1 MLGDTVV
8 GARDGRNV
16 GNALGDMVSP
26 DLLGSTDGVRE
37 GQTLGAAVDG
47 IALGNTVDAVGEY
60 DGAQLGRHVGWVLGD
75 EVVGILLGELEGDC
89 DG

>member
-1 MLGDTVV
+1 M
-8 GARDGRNV
+8 
-16 GNALGDMVSP
+16 GNKLGDMVSP

-37 GQTLGAAVDG
+37 GQELGAAVDG
-47 IALGNTVDAVGEY
+47 IALGNIVDAVGEY

-75 EVVGILLGELEGDC
+75 EVLGIPVGQLVGDW